1 MKKKIAI
8 YGAGGFG
15 REVYQMIDYTNQ
27 RKESWDFVGYFDEFL
42 VPGTRIG
49 EFPVLGGASVLNE
62 FPENLAVVIAIGKPK
77 VVKEVANS
85 IHNKNI
91 SFPNLIHPDVRYD
104 EFYNQIGVG
113 NIICYG
119 CYFTCDIKI
128 GSFNIFNTKATVG
141 HDTHIGSFNLFQ
153 PNVQISGEVK
163 IGDLNFFG
171 VNSCVLQQKKI
182 GNNNKL
188 GAGSLLLR
196 NIKNDATYFGN
207 PAYEIKL

>member
-1 MKKKIAI
+1 MRTKIAI
-8 YGAGGFG
+8 YGTGGFG
-15 REVYQMIDYTNQ
+15 REVHQMIEYINQ
-27 RKESWDFVGYFDEFL
+27 QNHVWEFVGYFDEYL
-42 VPGTRIG
+42 IPGTSING
-49 EFPVLGGASVLNE
+49 FTVLGGTNELNNIQD
-62 FPENLAVVIAIGKPK
+62 NLALVIAIGKPK
-77 VVKEVANS
+77 AVKEVAES

-91 SFPNLIHPDVRYD
+91 SFPNLIHPHVQYDQRY
-104 EFYNQIGVG
+104 NKIGVG

-119 CYFTCDIKI
+119 CYFTCNIEV
-128 GSFNIFNTKATVG
+128 GSFNIFNTRATLG
-141 HDTHIGSFNLFQ
+141 HDTQIGSYNIFQ

-171 VNSCVLQQKKI
+171 VNSCVLQQKRI

-207 PAYEIKL
+207 PAYEMKL

>member
-1 MKKKIAI
+1 
-8 YGAGGFG
+8 
-15 REVYQMIDYTNQ
+15 MINYINQ
-27 RKESWDFVGYFDEFL
+27 QNHVWDFVGYFDEFL
-42 VPGTRIG
+42 TPGTIING
-49 EFPVLGGASVLNE
+49 FSVLGGTDELNDSQE
-62 FPENLAVVIAIGKPK
+62 RLALVIAIGKPK
-77 VVKEVANS
+77 VVKEVAES

-91 SFPNLIHPDVRYD
+91 SFPNLIHPNVEYDQRY
-104 EFYNQIGVG
+104 NKIGIG

-119 CYFTCDIKI
+119 SYFTCNIVV
-128 GSFNIFNTKATVG
+128 GSFNIFNTRATLG
-141 HDTHIGSFNLFQ
+141 HDTQVGSYNIFQ

-188 GAGSLLLR
+188 GAGSLLLK

-207 PAYEIKL
+207 PAYEMKL